1 MVRILQHLS
10 KAAVCWA
17 YLPSLRT
24 NDTGLSFSLFQGRN
38 LSLLSCTLKL
48 KSFKEVQMTL
58 HELNSRSQH
67 RMLETSGSRWLITK
81 KAKHWSTSMPLKSS
95 SSSFKIKDKK
105 LKEELHYLIQA
116 RKSFFLEKW
125 KVIPKLHFY
134 LDNFVSSASFVLL
147 ERNLLNPDNIWCLVT
162 CLKRALAAWP
172 RILRHPN
179 F

>member
-95 SSSFKIKDKK
+95 NSSSKIKDKK
-105 LKEELHYLIQA
+105 LKGELHYLIQA
-116 RKSFFLEKW
+116 GKSFFSLKNEK
-125 KVIPKLHFY
+125 
-134 LDNFVSSASFVLL
+134 SFPNCIFISIILSRQRLL
-147 ERNLLNPDNIWCLVT
+147 FFWRET
-162 CLKRALAAWP
+162 
-172 RILRHPN
+172 